1 VRLLRQAGNCYHAYC
16 MAVHMSLCSMPPLTR
31 VLPSCPPAATSCLLL
46 QVSNYPHVLPDVGV
60 GSRPQYG
67 HWAKPTTIPQPQ

>member
-1 VRLLRQAGNCYHAYC
+1 MFGHVTH
-16 MAVHMSLCSMPPLTR
+16 SSPSIPL
-31 VLPSCPPAATSCLLL
+31 LPSSLPL
-46 QVSNYPHVLPDVGV
+46 QLHDYPHVLPDVGV